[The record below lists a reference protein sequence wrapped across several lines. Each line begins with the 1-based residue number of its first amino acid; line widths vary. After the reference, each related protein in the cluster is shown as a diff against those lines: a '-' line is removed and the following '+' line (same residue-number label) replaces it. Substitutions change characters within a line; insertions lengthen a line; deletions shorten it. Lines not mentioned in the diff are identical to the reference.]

1 VQASPQVLATAPL
14 PQTLSFATSMPM
26 SYSQLAASPSLS
38 NAVAPSLS
46 MRTRGSMHLAVPP
59 VSKENR
65 QSLPA
70 EKLEE
75 QAGHL
80 DSILDASAQ
89 QHKSIV
95 HVNHLSSRGAQR
107 IIQHELSASQGQD
120 LPPVE
125 SHAFARD
132 LRSSQSS
139 MAELLA
145 SSGNANA
152 YTSATLQRETLLEY
166 RTADKAEGVWPTEDR
181 CQ

>member
-26 SYSQLAASPSLS
+26 SYSQLAALPSLS
-38 NAVAPSLS
+38 NAVAPSS
-46 MRTRGSMHLAVPP
+46 GMPTRGSMHLAVPP
-59 VSKENR
+59 VSKEDR

-80 DSILDASAQ
+80 DSNLDASAQ

-107 IIQHELSASQGQD
+107 IVQHASQGQD

-125 SHAFARD
+125 SHASGSAARD
-132 LRSSQSS
+132 LRGSQSS
-139 MAELLA
+139 MAEHLA
-145 SSGNANA
+145 SSGNTNA
-152 YTSATLQRETLLEY
+152 YTSATLQRETSLEY